1 LEVEKR
7 ILSVLDK
14 QETYGGIV
22 RSVYPDLM
30 KNIQEKTVISD
41 ASLLNEDLK
50 KSITI
55 PSESLDRSV
64 IVDNDKSLHCIFCP
78 ECIPQP

>member
-1 LEVEKR
+1 VEKR

-14 QETYGGIV
+14 QETYGSIV

-30 KNIQEKTVISD
+30 KNLQEKTVVSD
-41 ASLLNEDLK
+41 VSLLSEDLK
-50 KSITI
+50 KTI
-55 PSESLDRSV
+55 PLSSEYVDRSV

-78 ECIPQP
+78 ECEPQP